1 MAKRGLR
8 PWDDAG
14 MAHDRIEFET
24 DVFSP
29 SGLTLLVGGAAQ
41 SHVDPDDPTRLFFE
55 YTRRIGHVV
64 DAMKLPGEPL
74 RVLHLGGGALTLP
87 RYVEATRPGSR
98 QVVVEL
104 DRELLH
110 VVLARL
116 PLPSGAEIEIIV
128 GDAASVIGD
137 LAAAAMAFDAVVVDL
152 YAGLDAPAFVDT
164 REFMAGCLE
173 LVAPGGMLVANVAD
187 AAGLTR
193 LRAQTRAIAR
203 AAPSAELLV
212 AGDPSVLAGREEGN
226 AVLVAAPDGVPVDLV
241 RRLLEHGPHPAEVLE
256 GAQLDFVLWG
266 AC

>member
-1 MAKRGLR
+1 
-8 PWDDAG
+8 

-29 SGLTLLVGGAAQ
+29 SGLTLLVDGTAQ

-55 YTRRIGHVV
+55 YARRIGHVV

-74 RVLHLGGGALTLP
+74 HVLHLGGGALTLP

-104 DRELLH
+104 DGAMLA

-116 PLPSGAEIEIIV
+116 PLPSGADIAIVV
-128 GDAASVIGD
+128 GDAASVVGE
-137 LAAAAMAFDAVVVDL
+137 LATRGAGAAFDVVVVDL
-152 YAGLDAPAFVDT
+152 YTRLDAPAFVDT
-164 REFMAGCLE
+164 PGFMAGCLR
-173 LVAPGGMLVANVAD
+173 LVAPGGLLVANVAD
-187 AAGLTR
+187 AAGLRR
-193 LRAQTRAIAR
+193 LRAQTGAVAR
-203 AAPSAELLV
+203 ASPSAELLV
-212 AGDPSVLAGREEGN
+212 AGDPSVLSGAEEGN

-256 GAQLDFVLWG
+256 GPQLDFVLWG
-266 AC
+266 TC

>member
-1 MAKRGLR
+1 
-8 PWDDAG
+8 

-29 SGLTLLVGGAAQ
+29 SGLTLLVDGTAQ

-55 YTRRIGHVV
+55 YARRIGHVV

-74 RVLHLGGGALTLP
+74 HVLHLGGGALTLP

-104 DRELLH
+104 DGAMLA

-116 PLPSGAEIEIIV
+116 PLPSGADIAIVV
-128 GDAASVIGD
+128 GDAASVVGE
-137 LAAAAMAFDAVVVDL
+137 LATRGAGAAFDVVVVDL
-152 YAGLDAPAFVDT
+152 YTRLDAPAFVDT
-164 REFMAGCLE
+164 PGFMAGCLR
-173 LVAPGGMLVANVAD
+173 LVAPGGLLVANVAD

-193 LRAQTRAIAR
+193 LRAQTGAVAR
-203 AAPSAELLV
+203 ASPSAELLV
-212 AGDPSVLAGREEGN
+212 AGDPSVLSGAEEGN

-256 GAQLDFVLWG
+256 GPQLDFVLWG
-266 AC
+266 TC